1 MDTDPEYLWGS
12 AQEQPCNGVV
22 FWGKHGPEVPMEGVA
37 LLPPPTRLDSR
48 DGSRQLL
55 GLQTIPLPPAAV
67 PELGQMPR
75 PLPDT
80 SPASSSSIL
89 LLPLLS
95 HFGVWASSAGLQCPF
110 LCKAAPLPTRLPR
123 AFWPSPLSPQLQ
135 SNHGHWRRAAVWKA
149 WKPENWHGLHG

>member
-1 MDTDPEYLWGS
+1 
-12 AQEQPCNGVV
+12 
-22 FWGKHGPEVPMEGVA
+22 MEGVA

-89 LLPLLS
+89 LLPLLRGS
-95 HFGVWASSAGLQCPF
+95 LWRLGWLCWPAMPLPLQSCSSPY
-110 LCKAAPLPTRLPR
+110 KAAQSLLAITLVPTAPV
-123 AFWPSPLSPQLQ
+123 Q
-135 SNHGHWRRAAVWKA
+135 SWALEESSCLEGLEARELA
-149 WKPENWHGLHG
+149 WFAWVGLVHMGESSLGL